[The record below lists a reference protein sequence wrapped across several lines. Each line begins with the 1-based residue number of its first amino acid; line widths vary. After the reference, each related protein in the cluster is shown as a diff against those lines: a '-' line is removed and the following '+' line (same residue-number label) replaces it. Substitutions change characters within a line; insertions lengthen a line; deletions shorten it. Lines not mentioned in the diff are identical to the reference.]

1 MKPAGGIQGQGFGK
15 HASASQRRSLNSPS
29 EGSTEVLQPC
39 GPMPSVLSV
48 NPVGVDCAL
57 LFTIEGEREREGKKE
72 REGEKKR
79 ESKKKKEKRPEASV
93 FVHLTHCFSR
103 VCIPLLHI
111 VGLNPLAAS
120 ALLNHVHF

>member
-72 REGEKKR
+72 RGGKKR
-79 ESKKKKEKRPEASV
+79 ERVKKRKKNVLKPQCLYILPIV
-93 FVHLTHCFSR
+93 FQEFVYPC
-103 VCIPLLHI
+103 CILL
-111 VGLNPLAAS
+111 G
-120 ALLNHVHF
+120 

>member
-1 MKPAGGIQGQGFGK
+1 MKPAGGIQGRGFGK

-79 ESKKKKEKRPEASV
+79 ERGTKRERVKKRKKNVLKPQCLYILPIV
-93 FVHLTHCFSR
+93 FQEFVYPC
-103 VCIPLLHI
+103 CILL
-111 VGLNPLAAS
+111 G
-120 ALLNHVHF
+120 